1 MASKKSSQPRHETSA
16 ADAGDSAEH
25 AQSQFVIFRETIESL
40 VVAFVLAFLFRT
52 FEAEA
57 FVIPTGSMSPSLQ
70 GRHKDVDCPQCGARF
85 RTSASS
91 EDMEDAGPRSPF
103 GTFHQ
108 AEVVGGM
115 CPMCRYPMPYSAD
128 LPAEAAQEV
137 ASFADLK
144 EVETQGNYPGDRIL
158 VNKYGYDYAEPTRW
172 DVIVFKFPGDGDMNY
187 IKRLVGMP
195 GEVLR
200 VYQGDV
206 FRRPLDEAAAP
217 FRIER
222 KPPDK
227 VAAMLQPVHDSDYE
241 SATLFKAGWPLRWA
255 ATTPNGWHIDQNPG
269 ELNVEQ
275 NFTIDQRAD
284 SATSWLRY
292 RHIVPEATDDWTMAA
307 AIVRDDGSLA
317 ELATSAGVTE
327 DQLQQQW
334 QGSIRPQLVTD
345 FNAYNAGL
353 MRGQLEAGA
362 EWSMDAQRGIRGLES
377 GNLGNNWV
385 GDLAVEAN
393 VDVEEPRG
401 ELVLDLVEGGYHFQ
415 ATIDLATGK
424 ATLGV
429 IDGRTGEALEFDD
442 KAQSTLNAAGAYHLR
457 FANVDDRLLLW
468 VNGELVS
475 FAHPEYDPDVLFRAA
490 GGRAKMIP
498 WAGEETADQGDL
510 APAGIGARGAKLA
523 ITRLGVLR
531 DVYYIA
537 TDDTLARRSQDAMSA
552 DYDSW
557 AMATEADGQTISGLN
572 DPRELFAK
580 RDAWPRFLTRR
591 SLDFPVDDE
600 QLFVMGDN
608 SPASADCRLWVGNGD
623 PFRSK
628 PGGRYLDR
636 RLVIGKAVCVFW
648 PHSWGGVPGRMFSK
662 LPGFPNFGDM
672 RMVR

>member
-1 MASKKSSQPRHETSA
+1 MASKKSSPPRRETST
-16 ADAGDSAEH
+16 ADAGDSAHH

-70 GRHKDVDCPQCGARF
+70 GRHKDVDCLQCGARF

-91 EDMEDAGPRSPF
+91 EDLEDAGPRTQFDSF
-103 GTFHQ
+103 EQ

-115 CPMCRYPMPYSAD
+115 CPMCRFPMPYNAD
-128 LPAEAAQEV
+128 LPSEAAAEV
-137 ASFADLK
+137 ADFANLD
-144 EVETQGNYPGDRIL
+144 EIETEGNYPGDRIL
-158 VNKYGYDYAEPTRW
+158 VNKYGYDYGEPARW

-206 FRRPLDEAAAP
+206 FTRPLDDEVAP

-241 SATLFKAGWPLRWA
+241 SATLFKGGWPLRWA
-255 ATTPNGWHIDQNPG
+255 ATTPNGWKVDAKPG
-269 ELNVEQ
+269 DLTVAQ
-275 NFTIDQRAD
+275 SYTIDSAAD
-284 SATSWLRY
+284 APADAPLAWLRY
-292 RHIVPEATDDWTMAA
+292 RHQLPQGSETWTAAVEAAKS
-307 AIVRDDGSLA
+307 GSLA
-317 ELATSAGVTE
+317 ELAK
-327 DQLQQQW
+327 QLDVSLAVAEESFQA
-334 QGSIRPQLVTD
+334 SIHPELITD
-345 FNAYNAGL
+345 FNSYNARIHRLDLIKGY
-353 MRGQLEAGA
+353 GWSQTLERYQG
-362 EWSMDAQRGIRGLES
+362 M
-377 GNLGNNWV
+377 NWV
-385 GDLAVEAN
+385 SDLAVEAN
-393 VDVEEPRG
+393 VDVEEARG
-401 ELVLDLVEGGYHFQ
+401 ELVLDLVEAGYHFQ

-429 IDGRTGEALEFDD
+429 IDGRTGESLEFKDE
-442 KAQSTLNAAGAYHLR
+442 AQTPIKGTGAYHVR
-457 FANVDDRLLLW
+457 FANIDDQLLLW
-468 VNGELVS
+468 VNGELVP
-475 FAHPEYDPDVLFRAA
+475 FTHGEYDPDVLFAAA
-490 GGRAKMIP
+490 GGREKMIP
-498 WAGEETADQGDL
+498 WAADEGGYQGDL
-510 APAGIGARGAKLA
+510 APAGVGARGAELA
-523 ITRLGVLR
+523 ISRLAVLR

-537 TDDTLARRSQDAMSA
+537 TDDTLARRLQDGMTA
-552 DYDSW
+552 DYDPYRL
-557 AMATEADGQTISGLN
+557 AANADGQTIPGLGELR
-572 DPRELFAK
+572 DLFAE
-580 RDAWPRFLTRR
+580 RGAWPRFLTRR
-591 SLDFPVDDE
+591 ALEFPVKDK

-608 SPASADCRLWVGNGD
+608 SPESADCRLWVSNGD
-623 PFRSK
+623 PFRSR

-648 PHSWGGVPGRMFSK
+648 PHSWGGIPGLNK

>member
-1 MASKKSSQPRHETSA
+1 MASKKTTPSRRETATPDVSA
-16 ADAGDSAEH
+16 SADH
-25 AQSQFVIFRETIESL
+25 AASQFVIFRETIESL

-91 EDMEDAGPRSPF
+91 EDLEDAGPRTQF
-103 GTFHQ
+103 ENFNQ

-115 CPMCRYPMPYSAD
+115 CPMCRYPMPYTKD
-128 LPAEAAQEV
+128 LPREAADEV
-137 ASFADLK
+137 AAFADLDDIDT
-144 EVETQGNYPGDRIL
+144 EGNYPGDRIL
-158 VNKYGYDYAEPTRW
+158 VNKYGYDFGEPRRW

-206 FRRPLDEAAAP
+206 FTRPLEDEAAP

-241 SATLFKAGWPLRWA
+241 SATLFKGGWPLRWA
-255 ATTPNGWHIDQNPG
+255 ATTPNGWKVNAKPDDLTVAQSYT
-269 ELNVEQ
+269 VE
-275 NFTIDQRAD
+275 TGAEAPIA
-284 SATSWLRY
+284 WLRY
-292 RHIVPEATDDWTMAA
+292 RHQLPQGSEAWTAA
-307 AIVRDDGSLA
+307 VEAAKSGSLA
-317 ELATSAGVTE
+317 ELAE
-327 DQLQQQW
+327 QQKVSLAEAEEAVQA
-334 QGSIRPQLVTD
+334 SIHPELITD
-345 FNAYNAGL
+345 FNSYNARVHRLDL
-353 MRGQLEAGA
+353 MRGFRWSQTLERYHG
-362 EWSMDAQRGIRGLES
+362 M
-377 GNLGNNWV
+377 NWV
-385 GDLAVEAN
+385 GDLAVEAD

-401 ELVLDLVEGGYHFQ
+401 ELVLDLVEAGYHFQ
-415 ATIDLATGK
+415 ATIDLASGK

-429 IDGRTGEALEFDD
+429 IDARTGKPLDFKDE
-442 KAQSTLNAAGAYHLR
+442 AQSSLKGTGEYHIR
-457 FANVDDRLLLW
+457 FANIDDRLLLW
-468 VNGELVS
+468 VDGELVP
-475 FAHPEYDPDVLFRAA
+475 FAHSEYDPDVLFAET

-498 WAGEETADQGDL
+498 WAGDEGADQGDL

-523 ITRLGVLR
+523 ISRLALLR

-537 TDDTLARRSQDAMSA
+537 TDDKYAGRQDAMSA
-552 DYDSW
+552 DYDSFRLT
-557 AMATEADGQTISGLN
+557 AEADGQTIRGLSS
-572 DPRELFAK
+572 PRELFAE
-580 RDAWPRFLTRR
+580 RAAWPRFLTRR
-591 SLDFPVDDE
+591 ALDFPVE
-600 QLFVMGDN
+600 EKQLFVMGDN
-608 SPASADCRLWVGNGD
+608 SPESADCRLWVGNGN
-623 PFRSK
+623 PMISQ

-648 PHSWGGVPGRMFSK
+648 PHSWGGIPGLQR

>member
-1 MASKKSSQPRHETSA
+1 MASKKYSPPRRETPA
-16 ADAGDSAEH
+16 LGFADPGAGKSENH
-25 AQSQFVIFRETIESL
+25 GPSQFVIFRETIESL

-85 RTSASS
+85 RTSASA
-91 EDMEDAGPRSPF
+91 EDMEDAGPRTQF
-103 GTFHQ
+103 ENFHQ

-115 CPMCRYPMPYSAD
+115 CPMCRYPMPYSSD
-128 LPAEAAQEV
+128 LPREAAEEV
-137 ASFADLK
+137 ADFANVD
-144 EVETQGNYPGDRIL
+144 EIETEGNYPGDRIL
-158 VNKYGYDYAEPTRW
+158 VNKYGYDYGEPARW

-206 FRRPLDEAAAP
+206 FTRPLEDESAP

-241 SATLFKAGWPLRWA
+241 SATLFKGGWPLRWA
-255 ATTPNGWHIDQNPG
+255 ATTPNGWKVDAKPG
-269 ELNVEQ
+269 DLTVAQ
-275 NFTIDQRAD
+275 SYTID
-284 SATSWLRY
+284 SAANSPVDAPLAWLRY
-292 RHIVPEATDDWTMAA
+292 RHQLPQGSETWTAAIAA
-307 AIVRDDGSLA
+307 AKSGSLA
-317 ELATSAGVTE
+317 ELAEQQGVSLAE
-327 DQLQQQW
+327 AEESVQA
-334 QGSIRPQLVTD
+334 SIHPELITD
-345 FNAYNAGL
+345 FNSYNARIHRLDL
-353 MRGQLEAGA
+353 MRGFRWSQTLERYQG
-362 EWSMDAQRGIRGLES
+362 M
-377 GNLGNNWV
+377 NWV

-393 VDVEEPRG
+393 VDVEEARG
-401 ELVLDLVEGGYHFQ
+401 ELVLDLVEAGYHFQ

-429 IDGRTGEALEFDD
+429 IDGRTGKSLEFKDE
-442 KAQSTLNAAGAYHLR
+442 AQSPLEGTGAYHVR
-457 FANVDDRLLLW
+457 FANIDDQLLLW
-468 VNGELVS
+468 VNGELVP
-475 FAHPEYDPDVLFRAA
+475 FAHSEYDPDVLFAA
-490 GGRAKMIP
+490 GGGREKMIP
-498 WAGEETADQGDL
+498 WAADEGGDQGDL
-510 APAGIGARGAKLA
+510 APAGVGARGAKLA
-523 ITRLGVLR
+523 ISRLAVLR

-552 DYDSW
+552 DYESYRLT
-557 AMATEADGQTISGLN
+557 AEAGGQTIRGLTS
-572 DPRELFAK
+572 PRELFAE
-580 RDAWPRFLTRR
+580 REAWPRFLTRR
-591 SLDFPVDDE
+591 KLEFPVKDE

-608 SPASADCRLWVGNGD
+608 SPESADCRLWIGNGN
-623 PFRSK
+623 PMVSR

-648 PHSWGGVPGRMFSK
+648 PHSWGGIPGLQR